1 MKRFLFLIILTLS
14 VLSHE
19 AIAQGILSGAVKD
32 GQGQPL
38 GFVNVAVLKASDEAV
53 MTGTIAD
60 MEGGF
65 QIVTPVAGKYKLKL
79 SMVGYTSTETA
90 PFDVTSSNFSKDFG
104 TFSLSEDAKMLRE
117 VTVQAMRPTVIS
129 HADKMVVNVEGTAM
143 AAGATAFE
151 VLTKSPGVWVDQ
163 DGNIKLNGKAGV
175 QIMIDGRKAYLT
187 GKELQNLLQSM
198 SADNMKDLEIVTNP
212 SAKYEAEGASGII
225 NINLKKNTAGGMNG
239 SVHAGYQYSELHG
252 YTAGTDLNYKQG
264 KWSSF
269 VNLDV
274 AERTNYRTNDMQ
286 RIYLEKQG
294 LKLSQYVVEKGTRF
308 IPALRFGTDYSL
320 NSKHSVGF
328 LANASFYNTEG
339 RINTNA
345 YLRGS
350 QPENDLYIKAD
361 NHAETEYDNTT
372 FNLHYLGRLD
382 SLGTTLSAD
391 LDYVRLASKDE
402 SRFLNKYDSLG
413 NNSPVM
419 IDLLTTE
426 NPSNYDI
433 YAARADFTK
442 PLGKGRKLELGAK
455 ASRVVS
461 DNELKFYQ
469 STDGKKVLDN
479 SRSNHFIY
487 KENIYAAYANF
498 SASLSDKWNLQ
509 GGLRA
514 EQTITNGKSETLDER
529 TKKSYLD
536 LFPSLFLQQNVNEN
550 YQISYSYSRRIS
562 RPRYSALNPFVFYLD
577 PYSVVLGNPG
587 LKPQYT
593 HSFTVTQTLQQRYN
607 MVLDYAVTKDYII
620 EVPAKTSSDEVT
632 LFQQQNVDD
641 MQSASATLVAPV
653 RVSARWEMNNSATVL
668 YQDFAQRRG
677 DQVLKNEQ
685 ATFIAQS
692 NHNVQLPAGVR
703 MEVNAGYRGPVAYG
717 LYELHSNWWVD
728 AGLKRSFLSDKL
740 DLSLNVTDIFRSKKI
755 EGVTQVEGYAISA
768 EQYQGTQSFRFN
780 LRYRFNKGEKVDT
793 KKRNVNLDEVN
804 RAGGS

>member
-1 MKRFLFLIILTLS
+1 MKRYLFLIFLALS
-14 VLSHE
+14 VIGSE
-19 AIAQGILSGAVKD
+19 AIAQGILSGTVQD

-38 GFVNVAVLKASDEAV
+38 GFVNVAVLKATDEAV
-53 MTGTIAD
+53 VTGTIAD

-65 QIVTPVAGKYKLKL
+65 QIVTPAAGKYKLKL

-90 PFDVTSSNFSKDFG
+90 PFEVTGSDFSKDFG
-104 TFSLSEDAKMLRE
+104 AITLKEDAQLLRE
-117 VTVQAMRPTVIS
+117 VTVQAMRPTVVT
-129 HADKMVVNVEGTAM
+129 HADKTVVNVEGTAM

-163 DGNIKLNGKAGV
+163 DGNIQLNGKAGV
-175 QIMIDGRKAYLT
+175 QIMIDGRRAYLS

-198 SADNMKDLEIVTNP
+198 SSDNIKDLEIVTNP

-225 NINLKKNTAGGMNG
+225 NINLKKNTTGGMNG
-239 SVHAGYQYSELHG
+239 SVYAGYQYCELHG

-269 VNLDV
+269 VNLDL

-294 LKLSQYVVEKGTRF
+294 LTLNQNVVEKGTRF
-308 IPALRFGTDYSL
+308 IPALRLGADYTL
-320 NSKHSVGF
+320 NSKQSVGF
-328 LANASFYNTEG
+328 LANASFYNTED
-339 RINTNA
+339 RVNTNA
-345 YLRGS
+345 YLRDS

-361 NHAETEYDNTT
+361 NHSKTDYGNTT
-372 FNLHYLGRLD
+372 LNLHYLGKLD
-382 SLGTTLSAD
+382 SLGTSLSAD
-391 LDYVRLASKDE
+391 LDYVRLTSEDE

-413 NNSPVM
+413 NNSPVLT
-419 IDLLTTE
+419 DLLTSE

-433 YAARADFTK
+433 YAARADFAK

-461 DNELKFYQ
+461 DNELRFYQ
-469 STDGKKVLDN
+469 TADGKNVLDS

-487 KENIYAAYANF
+487 KENIYAAYANY
-498 SASLSDKWNLQ
+498 SASLGEKWNLQ

-514 EQTITNGKSETLDER
+514 EQTFTNGKSVTLNER

-536 LFPSLFLQQNVNEN
+536 LFPSLFLQQNVSEN
-550 YQISYSYSRRIS
+550 YQISYNYSRRIS

-577 PYSVVLGNPG
+577 PYSVVLGNPD

-593 HSFTVTQTLQQRYN
+593 HSFSVTQTLQQRYN
-607 MVLDYAVTKDYII
+607 LVLDYAVTKDFIV

-641 MQSASATLVAPV
+641 MQSASATLVAPM
-653 RVSARWEMNNSATVL
+653 RVSAKWEMNNSATLL
-668 YQDFAQRRG
+668 YQNFAQRRG
-677 DQVLKNEQ
+677 DQVLENKQ
-685 ATFIAQS
+685 VTFMAQS
-692 NHNVQLPAGVR
+692 NHNVQLPASVR
-703 MEVNAGYRGPVAYG
+703 LEVNAGYRGPMAYG
-717 LYELHSNWWVD
+717 LYELHGNWWVD
-728 AGLKRSFLSDKL
+728 AGLKRSFLNDKL
-740 DLSLNVTDIFRSKKI
+740 DLSLNVTDIFRSKML

-780 LRYRFNKGEKVDT
+780 LRYRFNKGEKVNM

-804 RAGGS
+804 RAGGN